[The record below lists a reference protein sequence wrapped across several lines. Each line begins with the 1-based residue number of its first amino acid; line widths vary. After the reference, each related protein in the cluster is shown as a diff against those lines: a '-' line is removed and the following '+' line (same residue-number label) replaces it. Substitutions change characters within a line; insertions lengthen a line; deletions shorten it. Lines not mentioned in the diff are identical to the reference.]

1 MSGLADFKQLGKL
14 GDGAYSTVVKVTRVS
29 DGQLYA
35 LKQVK
40 LSHLSDKDRENALN
54 EVRLLA
60 SISHPAIIAF
70 KEAFLDEPS
79 RTLCI
84 VQEFAD
90 EGDLFQRITAQRG
103 AKAYAPEVFFWN
115 VFLGICGGLQAL
127 HSMNILHRDLKS
139 ANVFLFGNGQVKL
152 GDLNVS
158 KVARRGGLLLTQ
170 TGTPYYAS
178 PEVWMDSPYDEKSDM
193 WSLGCVLFETATL
206 RPPFRAENMDGLYR
220 KVTRGVYPRI
230 PACFS
235 QQVADVIAWL
245 LRVNPRER
253 PTVSELLA
261 RLDVAAVAPQ
271 GRAHLLKTIKLP
283 KNPSELQKLLPP
295 SRYVRAVK

>member
-1 MSGLADFKQLGKL
+1 MSGLGDFNKICKL
-14 GDGAYSTVVKVTRVS
+14 GEGAYSTVVKVTRLS
-29 DGQLYA
+29 DGNVYA

-90 EGDLFQRITAQRG
+90 GGDLCQRVRSQRES
-103 AKAYAPEVFFWN
+103 KEYVSEVFFWN
-115 VFLGICGGLQAL
+115 VFLGISAGLQAL
-127 HSMNILHRDLKS
+127 HSMHVLHRDLKT
-139 ANVFLFGNGQVKL
+139 ANVFLFKDGQVKL

-158 KVARRGGLLLTQ
+158 KVVRRGELSSTQ

-178 PEVWMDSPYDEKSDM
+178 PEVWRDLPYDEKSDM
-193 WSLGCVLFETATL
+193 WSLGCVLFETVTL
-206 RPPFRAENMDGLYR
+206 RPPFRADDMEGLYR

-230 PACFS
+230 PASFS

-245 LRVNPRER
+245 LRVDSRER
-253 PTVSELLA
+253 PTVPELLS
-261 RLDVAAVAPQ
+261 RLSLDVTAVAPQ

-283 KNPSELQKLLPP
+283 KNPSELQKLLPR
-295 SRYVRAVK
+295 SRYLRN